1 MNKETKPDTVN
12 LPDVRSLNIELPD
25 LSPPTPEEI
34 ERRRKIF
41 QETMEARKK
50 VKPPTPGN
58 TLSDYIRL
66 IREEDDPS

>member
-50 VKPPTPGN
+50 VKPPAPGN